1 MTMTIS
7 LYEKYGGLPTIIP
20 IVESFYRRVLAND
33 HLQPYFRGVNLQKL
47 SDHQVNFIAVAM
59 GAPSGIYTGRPLREA
74 HAHLRVTD
82 DAFAL
87 VAQALEDSL
96 REAGVEEE
104 DVTTM
109 VSAIVGQRGEVVA
122 A

>member
-1 MTMTIS
+1 MTIS

-20 IVESFYRRVLAND
+20 IVEAFYRRVLAND

-59 GAPSGIYTGRPLREA
+59 GAPSAIYTGRSLREA
-74 HAHLRVTD
+74 HAHLQVTD
-82 DAFAL
+82 VAFAL
-87 VAQALEDSL
+87 VAKALEDSL
-96 REAGVEEE
+96 REGGVEEE

-109 VSAIVGQRGEVVA
+109 VSAIVGLKREVLSA
-122 A
+122 

>member
-1 MTMTIS
+1 MTIS

-33 HLQPYFRGVNLQKL
+33 RLQPYFRGVDLQKL
-47 SDHQVNFIAVAM
+47 SDHQVNFIAAAM
-59 GAPSGIYTGRPLREA
+59 GAPSGIYTGRSLREA
-74 HAHLRVTD
+74 HAHLQVTED
-82 DAFAL
+82 TFAL

-109 VSAIVGQRGEVVA
+109 VSAIVGLKGEVVA

>member
-1 MTMTIS
+1 MTIS

-20 IVESFYRRVLAND
+20 IVEAFYRRVLAND

-59 GAPSGIYTGRPLREA
+59 GAPSAIYTGRSLREA
-74 HAHLRVTD
+74 HAHLQVTD
-82 DAFAL
+82 EAFAL
-87 VAQALEDSL
+87 VAKALEDSL
-96 REAGVEEE
+96 REGGVEEE

-109 VSAIVGQRGEVVA
+109 VSAIVGLKREVLSA
-122 A
+122 

>member
-1 MTMTIS
+1 MTTS

-33 HLQPYFRGVNLQKL
+33 RLQPYFQGVNLQKL

-59 GAPSGIYTGRPLREA
+59 GAPVGIYTGRPLREA

-82 DAFAL
+82 EAFAL

-96 REAGVEEE
+96 REAGVEED

-109 VSAIVGQRGEVVA
+109 VSAIIGLKKEVVA